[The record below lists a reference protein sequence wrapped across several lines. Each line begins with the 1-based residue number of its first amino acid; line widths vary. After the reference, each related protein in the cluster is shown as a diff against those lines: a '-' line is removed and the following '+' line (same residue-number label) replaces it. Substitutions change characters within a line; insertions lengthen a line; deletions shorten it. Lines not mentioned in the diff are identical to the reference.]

1 MSSRPELRAKARQ
14 RLGGGIFSTN
24 WLLALLAIVIV
35 SAISSAVSFTGIGP
49 LILVGPL
56 YFGLAAFFLS
66 LARGKEQGDL
76 ADLFKGFTDGGFVR
90 LLLLGLLQSIFVF
103 LWSLLFLIPGIV
115 KKYSYSQSIYLAYD
129 HPDWEWKQCI
139 DESRRIMN
147 GHKWQL
153 FVLDLS
159 FIGWYIV
166 GMLVCGI
173 GVLWVYPYQE
183 AAHAEF
189 YEELTAETVVD
200 GTATVEG

>member
-14 RLGGGIFSTN
+14 KLGGGIFSTN

-35 SAISSAVSFTGIGP
+35 SVIMSAVSFTAVGV

-56 YFGLAAFFLS
+56 SFGLAAFFLS

-76 ADLFKGFTDGGFVR
+76 ADLFKGFTEGGFVR
-90 LLLLGLLQSIFVF
+90 LLLLGLLEEVFVF
-103 LWSLLFLIPGIV
+103 LWTLLFIIPGIV
-115 KKYSYSQSIYLAYD
+115 KSYSYSQAIYLAYD
-129 HPDWEWKQCI
+129 HPDWDWKQCI

-147 GHKWQL
+147 GYKWKL

-166 GMLVCGI
+166 GMLACGI
-173 GVLWVYPYQE
+173 GVLWVDPYRQ
-183 AAHAEF
+183 AARTEF
-189 YEELTAETVVD
+189 YEELTR
-200 GTATVEG
+200 ATVEG

>member
-14 RLGGGIFSTN
+14 RLGGGIFATN

-56 YFGLAAFFLS
+56 GFGLAVFFIS
-66 LARGKEQGDL
+66 LTRGKENADL

-90 LLLLGLLQSIFVF
+90 LLLLGLLQSVFIF

-115 KKYSYSQSIYLAYD
+115 KSYSYSQAIFLAYD
-129 HPDWEWKQCI
+129 HPDWDWKQCI
-139 DESRRIMN
+139 DESRRIMK
-147 GHKWQL
+147 GYKWKL

-166 GMLVCGI
+166 GMLACGI
-173 GVLWVYPYQE
+173 GVLWVDPYRQ
-183 AAHAEF
+183 AARAEF
-189 YEELTAETVVD
+189 YEELTAETV
-200 GTATVEG
+200 EG

>member
-35 SAISSAVSFTGIGP
+35 SAIMSAVGFTGIGP

-90 LLLLGLLQSIFVF
+90 LLLLGLLQKVF
-103 LWSLLFLIPGIV
+103 ILLWTLLFFIPGIV
-115 KKYSYSQSIYLAYD
+115 KRYSYSQAIFLAYD
-129 HPDWEWKQCI
+129 HPDWDWKQCI

-153 FVLDLS
+153 FVLDL
-159 FIGWYIV
+159 
-166 GMLVCGI
+166 
-173 GVLWVYPYQE
+173 
-183 AAHAEF
+183 
-189 YEELTAETVVD
+189 
-200 GTATVEG
+200 

>member
-14 RLGGGIFSTN
+14 RLGGGIFATN

-35 SAISSAVSFTGIGP
+35 SAICSAVSFTGIGP

-56 YFGLAAFFLS
+56 GFGLAAFFLS

-76 ADLFKGFTDGGFVR
+76 ADLFKGFTEGGFVR
-90 LLLLGLLQSIFVF
+90 LLLLGLLQSVFIF

-115 KKYSYSQSIYLAYD
+115 KSYSYSQSLYLAND
-129 HPDWEWKQCI
+129 HPDWDWKQCI

-166 GMLVCGI
+166 GMLACGI

-189 YEELTAETVVD
+189 YEELTAETV
-200 GTATVEG
+200 EG

>member
-14 RLGGGIFSTN
+14 KLGGGIFSTN

-35 SAISSAVSFTGIGP
+35 SVIMSAVSFTAVGV

-56 YFGLAAFFLS
+56 SFGLAAFFLS

-76 ADLFKGFTDGGFVR
+76 ADLFKGFTEGGFVR
-90 LLLLGLLQSIFVF
+90 LLLLGLLEEVFIF
-103 LWSLLFLIPGIV
+103 LWTLLFIIPGIV
-115 KKYSYSQSIYLAYD
+115 KSYSYSQAIYLAYD
-129 HPDWEWKQCI
+129 HPDWDWKQCI

-147 GHKWQL
+147 GYKWKL

-166 GMLVCGI
+166 GMLACGI
-173 GVLWVYPYQE
+173 GVLWVDPYRQ
-183 AAHAEF
+183 AARTEF
-189 YEELTAETVVD
+189 YEELTR
-200 GTATVEG
+200 ATVEG